1 MPNKKNNSK
10 KKSSRKNKRGV
21 LQGPPSAV
29 QSYTGPYRLPRIS
42 KNMDTTVVEMSN
54 VFQITTNGS
63 GNFANVI
70 GNNLASFLDNTNFTA
85 VWDEWRCLSL
95 ECIFVPIAQGG
106 TISTIA
112 YSTCYGV
119 IDNDNSAALT
129 AVTSAVD
136 YASVKAFPLNQKM
149 SLKWKMNGTEDAAFL
164 NNAGTATVWFKYFG
178 TGLTASIN
186 YGSVITKALFQFR
199 GRI

>member
-1 MPNKKNNSK
+1 MPNKKKNSK
-10 KKSSRKNKRGV
+10 KNRSKKNKRGV
-21 LQGPPSAV
+21 LQGPPSAA
-29 QSYTGPYRLPRIS
+29 QSYNGPYRLPRIS
-42 KNMDTTVVEMSN
+42 MNMDTTVVEMSN
-54 VFQITTNGS
+54 VFQITSSGS
-63 GNFANVI
+63 GAFGNVV

-95 ECIFVPIAQGG
+95 EVIFVPIVDGG
-106 TISTIA
+106 SIATLA

-129 AVTSAVD
+129 AITSAVD
-136 YASVKAFPLNQKM
+136 YASVKPFSLNKRM
-149 SLKWKMNGTEDAAFL
+149 SLKWKMSSSEDSAFI

-186 YGSVITKALFQFR
+186 YGSLIAKALFQFR